1 MEVLMLIK
9 EIMTKDVITVSPDT
23 SLKEVGKILKEKRIS
38 GVPVVDDAG
47 NIVGIITVTDILIII
62 RQIYEWQEL
71 QRNTAGLNISEFVG
85 MEWLNKKVNEVMKG
99 NVYTLDENES
109 IHEVMRLIFTHQ
121 IHTIPITKDNKL
133 VGIIG
138 KRDLV
143 FASF

>member
-1 MEVLMLIK
+1 MLVK
-9 EIMTKDVITVSPDT
+9 EIMTKNVITVSPET

-38 GVPVVDDAG
+38 GIPVVDGVG

-85 MEWLNKKVNEVMKG
+85 TEWLNKKVNEVMRK
-99 NVYTLDENES
+99 NIYTLDENES
-109 IHEVMRLIFTHQ
+109 INEVMRLMFTHQ
-121 IHTIPITKDNKL
+121 IHTIPITKDDKL

>member
-1 MEVLMLIK
+1 MLVK
-9 EIMTKDVITVSPDT
+9 EIMTKNVITVSPDT

-38 GVPVVDDAG
+38 GIPVVDDAG
-47 NIVGIITVTDILIII
+47 SIVGIITVSDILIII
-62 RQIYEWQEL
+62 QQIYQWQEL
-71 QRNTAGLNISEFVG
+71 QRDTAGLNISEFVG
-85 MEWLNKKVNEVMKG
+85 TEWLNKKVNEAMKK

-109 IHEVMRLIFTHQ
+109 INEAMRLMFAHQ
-121 IHTIPITKDNKL
+121 IHTIPITKDDKL

>member
-1 MEVLMLIK
+1 MLVK
-9 EIMTKDVITVSPDT
+9 EMMTKDVITVSPDT

-38 GVPVVDDAG
+38 GLPVVDDVG
-47 NIVGIITVTDILIII
+47 NVVGIITVTDILIII

-71 QRNTAGLNISEFVG
+71 QRNTAKLNISEFVD
-85 MEWLNKKVNEVMKG
+85 MEWLNKKVNEVMKK

-109 IHEVMRLIFTHQ
+109 INEVMRLMFTHQ
-121 IHTIPITKDNKL
+121 IHTIPITKDDKL
-133 VGIIG
+133 VGVIG